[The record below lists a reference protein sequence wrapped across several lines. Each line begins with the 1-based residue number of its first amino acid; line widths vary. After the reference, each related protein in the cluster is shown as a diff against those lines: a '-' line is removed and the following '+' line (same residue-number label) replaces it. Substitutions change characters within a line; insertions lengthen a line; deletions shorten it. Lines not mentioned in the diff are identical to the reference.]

1 MSMIEDEVSFEET
14 MKSSTYTRSDIYIKI
29 SWEIIHKTN
38 QRIANRSALLR
49 FGLIKL
55 KARVVPS
62 RPAEAADAV
71 PSRVRRGDSLGEYP
85 GICASRG

>member
-62 RPAEAADAV
+62 RPADAV